1 MWFPLFLW
9 IALFKGKPYI
19 NISIY
24 IYMYIHIYICIYI
37 YILICIYIYTY
48 IYICVLVNHASFKVS
63 NSFIILVDPF
73 AHDPIP
79 GSDVFLRPVI
89 ATLLTPFAVNDI

>member
-1 MWFPLFLW
+1 
-9 IALFKGKPYI
+9 
-19 NISIY
+19 
-24 IYMYIHIYICIYI
+24 MYIHIYIYIYLYVYIYMYSIYI
-37 YILICIYIYTY
+37 YIY

>member
-1 MWFPLFLW
+1 M
-9 IALFKGKPYI
+9 
-19 NISIY
+19 
-24 IYMYIHIYICIYI
+24 YI
-37 YILICIYIYTY
+37 YILICIYIHIY